1 MDSIPGGIV
10 APDGFR
16 TAGVHTGVK
25 HKRNDLA
32 LIVSDVVAVVA
43 GVFTTNVVHAPC
55 IDLNK
60 DHLKDGFARAVV
72 VNSGNANACNGVQ
85 GRLDAEAV
93 VAQTA
98 KALNLPA
105 CRVFCASTGII
116 GQRLPTEKVLPGICA
131 AASRLHRGHCDDA
144 VQGIMT
150 TDTFPK
156 QTALEFE
163 VDGKRVRLG
172 GIAKGSGMIEPN
184 MATMLGFV
192 TTDAAIDQPVLQAM
206 LRRICADTF
215 NAISVDGDTS
225 TNDMV
230 LVLANGLAG
239 NKRITDAQSAG
250 AKQFELALYAVCL
263 HLAKEIVRDGEGATK
278 LVEVTVQNVSAA
290 QRADMPR
297 IVAKTIANSPLVKT
311 ALFGNDPNWGRVLAA
326 AGRSGLQFDPERV
339 DITLAGTTV
348 YHSGCPTDFS
358 NAAVS
363 EAMSAREIQI
373 AVDFH
378 QPGGETDTVWACDLG
393 PGYVEINASYKARA
407 SASASG
413 KAAFTPF
420 PGQA

>member
-1 MDSIPGGIV
+1 MMDSIPGGIV

-16 TAGVHTGVK
+16 TVGVHTGVK
-25 HKRNDLA
+25 HKRNDLT
-32 LIVSDVVAVVA
+32 LIVSDVVAVAA

-55 IDLNK
+55 IELNR

-98 KALNLPA
+98 RALNLPRR
-105 CRVFCASTGII
+105 RVFCASTGII

-131 AASRLHRGHCDDA
+131 AASRLHRGSCDDA
-144 VQGIMT
+144 MQGIMT

-156 QTALEFE
+156 QIALEFD

-192 TTDAAIDQPVLQAM
+192 TTDAAIDQPVLQDM

-239 NKRITDAQSAG
+239 NKRITDPHSAG
-250 AKQFELALYAVCL
+250 AKQFELALYAACL
-263 HLAKEIVRDGEGATK
+263 HLSKEIVRDGEGATK
-278 LVEVTVQNVSAA
+278 LVEVTVQNVSTA
-290 QRADMPR
+290 QKPDMPR
-297 IVAKTIANSPLVKT
+297 VVAKTIANSPLVKT
-311 ALFGNDPNWGRVLAA
+311 ALFGNDPN
-326 AGRSGLQFDPERV
+326 
-339 DITLAGTTV
+339 
-348 YHSGCPTDFS
+348 
-358 NAAVS
+358 
-363 EAMSAREIQI
+363 
-373 AVDFH
+373 
-378 QPGGETDTVWACDLG
+378 
-393 PGYVEINASYKARA
+393 
-407 SASASG
+407 
-413 KAAFTPF
+413 
-420 PGQA
+420 